1 MAELGLLENRKYT
14 QEEYNEKVG
23 YDIVNY
29 YNKIKEKAIRII
41 QTEHKLPIF
50 FILDNNTVIKFWIDE
65 KEQLLGKCQFLE
77 NLNDNLW
84 MWTDVKKFY
93 NDYIDKELKF
103 EVVSFRK
110 YGEPKLTKPK
120 ELKGIKQFDSIDYI
134 PKKCKCQIFI
144 KDNDVFIKH
153 NDYFSP
159 ILEDTD
165 ESLFGTP
172 LNVRIKY
179 YGINRDS
186 KNKFIYPDTWGDIVL
201 RQQAWIKISNLK
213 FIVDRGEFEPKILY
227 QILRQQERFHNMKF
241 NELEDTSMSRMWEQ
255 VINKIKQ

>member
-1 MAELGLLENRKYT
+1 
-14 QEEYNEKVG
+14 
-23 YDIVNY
+23 
-29 YNKIKEKAIRII
+29 
-41 QTEHKLPIF
+41 
-50 FILDNNTVIKFWIDE
+50 
-65 KEQLLGKCQFLE
+65 
-77 NLNDNLW
+77 

-93 NDYIDKELKF
+93 EKYIDKELKF

-120 ELKGIKQFDSIDYI
+120 ELKGIKQFDSVDYI

-144 KDNDVFIKH
+144 KDNDVFTKH

-172 LNVRIKY
+172 LSVRIKY
-179 YGINRDS
+179 YGINKDS
-186 KNKFIYPDTWGDIVL
+186 KNKFVYPDTWGDIVL

-241 NELEDTSMSRMWEQ
+241 NELEDTAMSRMWEQ